1 MVPLELDD
9 SCAQASFG
17 VRDSSAFADVVVEPV
32 AQVGVA
38 LGEDVAEGLGLD
50 GEGDDGQGAV
60 GVFRVAVQDAA
71 HGAADAVAFVVRGAH
86 TDRALLCGAASP
98 SIGRH
103 AGMA

>member
-1 MVPLELDD
+1 
-9 SCAQASFG
+9 
-17 VRDSSAFADVVVEPV
+17 
-32 AQVGVA
+32 
-38 LGEDVAEGLGLD
+38 
-50 GEGDDGQGAV
+50 
-60 GVFRVAVQDAA
+60 VFRVAVQDAA